1 MLAAASV
8 AEPMAKPR
16 QNARLCHNDDG
27 RDATAAGASIAA
39 SMRDQASGGGATG
52 ATASASPPSRSS
64 QNATSEASAG
74 SLRQASLDL
83 AAFLGAEHAQH
94 VFGGNRGCRRRPG
107 LWCRPRSSFETGSE
121 FQQSAPDPALHRAE
135 RHAHARRQ
143 LLIGRAVEERRPDR
157 GRMACFQLLQAAGQ
171 ALVLLRQLDA
181 LDRAGAGSLTAS
193 AASIGSMRRL
203 IALARSRSIA
213 RLRAI
218 ATIQVI
224 GLARPGSKAAALRHT
239 VT

>member
-27 RDATAAGASIAA
+27 RAAGGGRSPPRCATRHAC
-39 SMRDQASGGGATG
+39 GGATG

-64 QNATSEASAG
+64 QNATSDASAG
-74 SLRQASLDL
+74 SCASRRSTSRRSSAPSTPSTYS
-83 AAFLGAEHAQH
+83 AAIKVAAVGRAYG
-94 VFGGNRGCRRRPG
+94 VVR
-107 LWCRPRSSFETGSE
+107 RSSFETGSE
-121 FQQSAPDPALHRAE
+121 FQQPAPDPALHRAE

-143 LLIGRAVEERRPDR
+143 FLVGRAVEERRPDR
-157 GRMACFQLLQAAGQ
+157 GRMARLQLLQAAGE
-171 ALVLLRQLDA
+171 ALVLLRQLDP
-181 LDRAGAGSLTAS
+181 LEPRPGRDRSPRRRLRS
-193 AASIGSMRRL
+193 ARMRRL

-218 ATIQVI
+218 ATSQVI